1 MVAEVGSGFGTE
13 RRHLMDKMIIWAI
26 LIIMTIADVFL
37 ITKFDDHWRRIGI
50 GNLIFTIVI
59 AVLVMVAY

>member
-1 MVAEVGSGFGTE
+1 
-13 RRHLMDKMIIWAI
+13 MDKMIIWAI
-26 LIIMTIADVFL
+26 LIIMTIADVLL

-59 AVLVMVAY
+59 AVLVLLVY

>member
-1 MVAEVGSGFGTE
+1 
-13 RRHLMDKMIIWAI
+13 MDKMIIGAI
-26 LIIMTIADVFL
+26 LIIMTIADVLL

-59 AVLVMVAY
+59 AVLVFVAY